1 MKHKLISSIDL
12 NLSKEMSKL
21 VSIVTGN
28 SNSGSACI
36 DYLMN
41 NHSSSL
47 NVRAVFRSEEKSK
60 PYREKYPNLAVVC
73 GVDATQPETTK
84 QAFEGADAAFIV
96 TVHDPTRGF
105 KDDAKLTQ
113 VLIDSAVE
121 CGVKYIILVA
131 SFSVNNCQRMAI
143 ISSR

>member
-1 MKHKLISSIDL
+1 
-12 NLSKEMSKL
+12 MSKL

-36 DYLMN
+36 DYLVS
-41 NHSSSL
+41 NHAGSI

-60 PYREKYPNLAVVC
+60 PYKEKYPGLEVVC
-73 GVDATQPETTK
+73 GVDATRPETTR
-84 QAFEGADAAFIV
+84 QAFEGAEAAFIV
-96 TVHDPTRGF
+96 TVHDPARGF
-105 KDDAKLTQ
+105 EDDARLTQ

-131 SFSVNNCQRMAI
+131 SFTVKDCQRMAI
-143 ISSR
+143 ISSRYLQIATQINQVVPRN